1 MLLAACLPGGAQDA
15 ADYPNRPIRVIVPVG
30 AGAGVDTAARIT
42 AEAVEKH
49 LGQRFVIENKPGAG
63 QRLGAAMVAKAPAD
77 GYTLLFTAP
86 SPIVVAEHFP
96 QKLDFEPA
104 QDFQPVAVG
113 VLQPALLVVRPNL
126 GVKSVDEFVA
136 YAKNNPGKLSFGIQ
150 GLGGEMHLSLE
161 LFKKTAG
168 FTVNM
173 VPYNVASQ
181 AIVDLLAD
189 RLDAMFLVVPPI
201 KGHLDGGRLTA
212 LATLNGKRISALPN
226 VPTMAELGRPEMTGD
241 DLVRLSRALEGST
254 IHHRKARTR
263 LCADPVGPRA
273 GEARFRAWRRA
284 CTDRTSGVRKA
295 DRERPHPLWQDR
307 GGRQSGCHA
316 ELTADTQDRAL
327 QEGHAAELERRTGG
341 IFGTQAF
348 ICLRRISARHHSP
361 CKASIPSK
369 SVEVSYASGSMRWR
383 TSLPRNLRAAWTD
396 NAAFAWYP

>member
-1 MLLAACLPGGAQDA
+1 MHIHQPLRDCALGAFVLLAACLPGGAQDA

-42 AEAVEKH
+42 TEAVEKH

-63 QRLGAAMVAKAPAD
+63 SRLGAAMVAKAPAD

-104 QDFQPVAVG
+104 KDFQPVAVG

-136 YAKNNPGKLSFGIQ
+136 HAKNNPGKLSFGIQ

-226 VPTMAELGRPEMTGD
+226 VPTMAELGRPEMTGTIWFGY
-241 DLVRLSRALEGST
+241 LAPSKVPQSIIAKLGRAFAQIQSDPALAKRVSELGAELAP
-254 IHHRKARTR
+254 IGPPEFAKLIENDRTR
-263 LCADPVGPRA
+263 YGKIVADGNLA
-273 GEARFRAWRRA
+273 A
-284 CTDRTSGVRKA
+284 
-295 DRERPHPLWQDR
+295 
-307 GGRQSGCHA
+307 
-316 ELTADTQDRAL
+316 TQ
-327 QEGHAAELERRTGG
+327 
-341 IFGTQAF
+341 
-348 ICLRRISARHHSP
+348 
-361 CKASIPSK
+361 
-369 SVEVSYASGSMRWR
+369 
-383 TSLPRNLRAAWTD
+383 N
-396 NAAFAWYP
+396 

>member
-1 MLLAACLPGGAQDA
+1 MYIRKPLRDCALGAFVLLATSLPGGAQDA

-42 AEAVEKH
+42 TEAAEKH

-63 QRLGAAMVAKAPAD
+63 SRLGAAMVAKAPAD

-104 QDFQPVAVG
+104 KDFQPVAVG

-126 GVKSVDEFVA
+126 GVKSVDDFIA

-212 LATLNGKRISALPN
+212 LATLNAKRISVLPN
-226 VPTMAELGRPEMTGD
+226 LPTMAELGRPEMTGTIWFGYLASSKVPKPIID
-241 DLVRLSRALEGST
+241 KLARAFEKIQTDPALVKRVSELG
-254 IHHRKARTR
+254 
-263 LCADPVGPRA
+263 
-273 GEARFRAWRRA
+273 
-284 CTDRTSGVRKA
+284 
-295 DRERPHPLWQDR
+295 
-307 GGRQSGCHA
+307 A
-316 ELTADTQDRAL
+316 ELAIIGPSEFAKLIERDRARYGKIVADGNL
-327 QEGHAAELERRTGG
+327 AA
-341 IFGTQAF
+341 TQ
-348 ICLRRISARHHSP
+348 
-361 CKASIPSK
+361 
-369 SVEVSYASGSMRWR
+369 
-383 TSLPRNLRAAWTD
+383 N
-396 NAAFAWYP
+396 